1 MLIRLK
7 SIDKELLYKIF
18 CLDNQA
24 FVAMVIKMSKHHVNT
39 HHNQFSY
46 NSKESVVNVYKPEQI
61 LLPLSTFLFSFK
73 RESLTFNY
81 YYDSKNDK
89 IKAEKVS

>member
-1 MLIRLK
+1 MIRLK
-7 SIDKELLYKIF
+7 SIDKELLYKVF

-24 FVAMVIKMSKHHVNT
+24 FVALIIKMSKHHVDT

-46 NSKESVVNVYKPEQI
+46 NSKESLVNVYKPEQI
-61 LLPLSTFLFSFK
+61 LLPVPAFLFSFK
-73 RESLTFNY
+73 RENLNFNY
-81 YYDSKNDK
+81 YYDSKNEK